1 MKYYKLLVLIILV
14 TILTSCSGLSDVR
27 FITPQPEFLEPLA
40 SIPKKFQG
48 IFLIEK
54 DTIQVTEHTI
64 DGNTINSDSLIVKS
78 WGNYLF
84 VNQMKKNYY
93 ALTCA
98 KSVNVWNN
106 EEINL
111 QYFSVAED
119 VSRILEKSGINSE
132 KEESEA
138 TEFLITNN
146 LLNIIGVD
154 TSGKRDFFIIDELTT
169 NQFQTMLNK
178 SVKNS
183 VKVIRIE

>member
-84 VNQMKKNYY
+84 VNQMKRP
-93 ALTCA
+93 LC
-98 KSVNVWNN
+98 
-106 EEINL
+106 
-111 QYFSVAED
+111 
-119 VSRILEKSGINSE
+119 GC
-132 KEESEA
+132 
-138 TEFLITNN
+138 FL
-146 LLNIIGVD
+146 
-154 TSGKRDFFIIDELTT
+154 K
-169 NQFQTMLNK
+169 
-178 SVKNS
+178 
-183 VKVIRIE
+183 